1 MFMKNQFGFRG
12 MVVVSLMI
20 VALYSGCSQ
29 DDSSAVK
36 TYNNSIVD
44 IQKDMFSK
52 AQEVSTVFQQPNLT
66 SDKIET
72 TLKDVQNSINAS
84 HEQFKALKV
93 PKNGERLADA
103 MERFFQ
109 VEMNGMQNIIYAVQ
123 QLKGKEADP
132 SAQKV
137 FNDTFAEFSNQE
149 NRSLKEFYATQQ
161 EVAEQ
166 FGQKVVQ
173 GD

>member
-1 MFMKNQFGFRG
+1 MFMKTQFRFSG
-12 MVVVSLMI
+12 MI
-20 VALYSGCSQ
+20 VAGIMIMALYSGCSQ
-29 DDSSAVK
+29 DDSASVK

-66 SDKIET
+66 SDKIES
-72 TLKDVQNSINAS
+72 TLKDVQASINAS
-84 HEQFKALKV
+84 HDKFKAISV
-93 PKNGERLADA
+93 PKSGERLADA

-109 VEMNGMQNIIYAVQ
+109 VEMNGMQNIIYAVE
-123 QLKGKEADP
+123 QLKGKESDP
-132 SAQKV
+132 AAQKV

-161 EVAEQ
+161 EVAEK

-173 GD
+173 GE